1 MNGLS
6 SFVSGLL
13 EAMGGLGSTGTGM
26 LGDRLELAALELREA
41 KIRLIQA
48 LILTCVAVVFS
59 LFGIILLVLAVVYA
73 LPDQWRLH
81 ALAALGV
88 LGLLAGL
95 GAFLS
100 LRRRMVQPF
109 AQTLTE
115 LNKDKQCF

>member
-13 EAMGGLGSTGTGM
+13 EAMGGLGSTGAGM

-48 LILTCVAVVFS
+48 LILVCVGVVFS

-73 LPDQWRLH
+73 LPHQWRLH

-95 GAFLS
+95 GAFFS
-100 LRRRMVQPF
+100 LRQRMAQPF
-109 AQTLTE
+109 TQTLAE
-115 LNKDKQCF
+115 LEKDKQCF